1 MAALRVQIATLERG
15 SGADPV
21 SSRLP
26 FGIPEL
32 DAHLPGQGLALGA
45 VHELFAG
52 GPAVEHGAAP
62 ALFAAAVLARRVGP
76 VLWIAARCDLYPPAL
91 ARVGLDP
98 ARLVL
103 VRTRCGALRA
113 MEEAL
118 RHPGLAGVV
127 CEHEG
132 RLDLVASRRLQLAA
146 EATDV
151 LGFVLRRSPR
161 FDNPALTAPSA
172 AAIRRADTLGTFQ
185 IESRAQ
191 MAMLPR
197 LKPTTFYDLVVQVA
211 IVRPG
216 PIQGDMVH
224 PYLRRREGKEPVHYP
239 KAELERVLGNPAAPD
254 QEASHG
260 TSCGTGGRRGP
271 DAVG

>member
-1 MAALRVQIATLERG
+1 MRTEVIAALRAQIAVLERQSSAG
-15 SGADPV
+15 SL
-21 SSRLP
+21 SLHLP
-26 FGIPEL
+26 FGLLEL

-62 ALFAAAVLARRVGP
+62 ALFAAAVLARRIGP

-103 VRTRCGALRA
+103 VRTRHGALRA
-113 MEEAL
+113 MEEGL

-132 RLDLVASRRLQLAA
+132 RLDLVGSRRLQLAA

-161 FDNPALTAPSA
+161 FDDPALKAPSA
-172 AAIRRADTLGTFQ
+172 AATRWRI
-185 IESRAQ
+185 
-191 MAMLPR
+191 
-197 LKPTTFYDLVVQVA
+197 
-211 IVRPG
+211 
-216 PIQGDMVH
+216 
-224 PYLRRREGKEPVHYP
+224 
-239 KAELERVLGNPAAPD
+239 
-254 QEASHG
+254 
-260 TSCGTGGRRGP
+260 TSMPSPCVFR
-271 DAVG
+271 